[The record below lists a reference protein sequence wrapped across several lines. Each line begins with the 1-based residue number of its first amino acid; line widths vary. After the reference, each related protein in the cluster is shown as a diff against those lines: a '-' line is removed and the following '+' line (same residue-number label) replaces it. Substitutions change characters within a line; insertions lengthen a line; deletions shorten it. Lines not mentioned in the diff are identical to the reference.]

1 MNAFQLYNMEGHL
14 GITDNQYLICLSI
27 FFISY
32 AIFEV
37 NLCFWFLKSFF
48 FKHTDP
54 LVGPFK
60 CLSQA
65 PQTVNMAFNFDV
77 ILGYHDGLS

>member
-1 MNAFQLYNMEGHL
+1 MLVHILHF
-14 GITDNQYLICLSI
+14 
-27 FFISY
+27 
-32 AIFEV
+32 
-37 NLCFWFLKSFF
+37 LCNIRGEPLFLVSRVEL
-48 FKHTDP
+48 FKHTD
-54 LVGPFK
+54 LLIGPFK